1 MAERLTD
8 TQIADHLA
16 HLPGWRRDGDSLRR
30 TVEARDFPTAIAIVD
45 DVAVEAEKLNHH
57 PDIDIRWRTL
67 HFALSTHSA
76 GGLTALDPQLAH
88 AIDAAVAAHS

>member
-1 MAERLTD
+1 MAQRLTD
-8 TQIADHLA
+8 TQIDDHLA
-16 HLPGWRRDGDSLRR
+16 QLPGWRRDGDSLRR

-45 DVAVEAEKLNHH
+45 GVAAEAEKMNHH

-67 HFALSTHSA
+67 HFTLSTHSA

-88 AIDAAVAAHS
+88 AIDAVVTAHS